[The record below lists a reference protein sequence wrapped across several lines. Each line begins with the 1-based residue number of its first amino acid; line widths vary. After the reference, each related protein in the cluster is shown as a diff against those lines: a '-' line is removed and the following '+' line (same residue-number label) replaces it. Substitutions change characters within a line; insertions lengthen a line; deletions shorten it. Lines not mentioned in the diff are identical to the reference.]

1 MIFTETKL
9 KGAYIIEPEKKGD
22 ERGFFAR
29 SFDNEIFKKNGLNP
43 NVVQCN
49 ISYSKTK
56 GTLRGLHFQ
65 LPPYQEAKLL
75 RCVRGRIYDV
85 ILDLRSESETFKQWI
100 GVELS
105 QDNYKMI
112 YAPEGFAA
120 SFQTLTDDVELFYQV
135 SQQYTPE
142 YERGVRWNDPA
153 FKINWPLEPTVMSE
167 KDRTWPDFRDEL
179 YPM

>member
-1 MIFTETKL
+1 M
-9 KGAYIIEPEKKGD
+9 
-22 ERGFFAR
+22 
-29 SFDNEIFKKNGLNP
+29 
-43 NVVQCN
+43 
-49 ISYSKTK
+49 
-56 GTLRGLHFQ
+56 
-65 LPPYQEAKLL
+65 L

-120 SFQTLTDDVELFYQV
+120 SFQTLVDDVELFYQV
-135 SQQYTPE
+135 SQEYMPE
-142 YERGVRWNDPA
+142 YERGVKWNDPA

-167 KDRTWPDFRDEL
+167 KDRTWPYFRDDL

>member
-29 SFDNEIFKKNGLNP
+29 SFDRELFKKYDLNP

-65 LPPYQEAKLL
+65 LPPYQEAKFL
-75 RCVRGRIYDV
+75 RCVRGKIYDV
-85 ILDLRSESETFKQWI
+85 IVDLRLKSETYKQWI

-105 QDNYKMI
+105 QNNYKML

-120 SFQTLTDDVELFYQV
+120 SFQTLVDDVELIYQV
-135 SQQYTPE
+135 SQSYMPE
-142 YERGVRWNDPA
+142 YERGIRWNDPS
-153 FKINWPLEPTVMSE
+153 FKITWPLKPTVISD
-167 KDRTWPDFRDEL
+167 KDRSWPDFREDL
-179 YPM
+179 YQM

>member
-29 SFDNEIFKKNGLNP
+29 SFDSEIFKRYGLNP
-43 NVVQCN
+43 NVFQCN

-56 GTLRGLHFQ
+56 GTIRGMHFQ
-65 LPPYQEAKLL
+65 LPPYQEAKFL

-85 ILDLRSESETFKQWI
+85 IIDLRSKSETFKQWI
-100 GVELS
+100 AVELS
-105 QDNYKMI
+105 SDNYRML

-120 SFQTLTDDVELFYQV
+120 GFQTLVDDVELIYQV
-135 SQQYTPE
+135 SQIYNPE
-142 YERGVRWNDPA
+142 YERGIKWNDPE
-153 FKINWPLEPTVMSE
+153 FQIDWPLEPTIMSP
-167 KDRTWPDFRDEL
+167 KDRSWPSFKEGL
-179 YPM
+179 YKM

>member
-9 KGAYIIEPEKKGD
+9 RGAYIIEPEKKQD

-29 SFDNEIFKKNGLNP
+29 SFDSEIFEKHGLNP
-43 NVVQCN
+43 NVRQCN
-49 ISYSKTK
+49 ISYSKIK

-65 LPPYQEAKLL
+65 LSPYQEAKFL

-85 ILDLRSESETFKQWI
+85 IVDLRSKSETYKQWI

-105 QDNYKMI
+105 ADNYKML

-120 SFQTLTDDVELFYQV
+120 GFQTLVDDVELIYQV
-135 SQQYTPE
+135 SQVYNLQ
-142 YERGVRWNDPA
+142 YERGIRWDDPA
-153 FKINWPLEPTVMSE
+153 FKIEWPLEPTVISE
-167 KDRTWPDFRDEL
+167 KDKSHPTFKEDL
-179 YPM
+179 CKM

>member
-22 ERGFFAR
+22 VRGFFAR
-29 SFDNEIFKKNGLNP
+29 AFDNEIFKEYGLNP
-43 NVVQCN
+43 IVRQCN

-65 LPPYQEAKLL
+65 LPPYQEAKFL
-75 RCVRGRIYDV
+75 RCVRGKIYDV
-85 ILDLRSESETFKQWI
+85 IVDLRAKSDTYKQWVGI
-100 GVELS
+100 ELS
-105 QDNYKMI
+105 ADNYKML

-135 SQQYTPE
+135 SQEYKPE
-142 YERGVRWNDPA
+142 YERGVRWNDPS
-153 FKINWPLEPTVMSE
+153 FNIDWPLEPTVMTE
-167 KDRTWPDFRDEL
+167 KDKTWPTFQDGL
-179 YPM
+179 YNL

>member
-9 KGAYIIEPEKKGD
+9 KGAYVIEPEKKGD

-29 SFDNEIFKKNGLNP
+29 SFDSEIFKKYGLNP
-43 NVVQCN
+43 NVRQCN

-65 LPPYQEAKLL
+65 LPPYQEAKFL
-75 RCVRGRIYDV
+75 RCTKGKIYDV
-85 ILDLRSESETFKQWI
+85 IVDLRSTSDTYKQWI

-105 QDNYKMI
+105 ADNYKML

-120 SFQTLTDDVELFYQV
+120 SFQTMVDDVELFYQV
-135 SQQYTPE
+135 SQEYAPE
-142 YERGVRWNDPA
+142 YERGIRWNDPM
-153 FKINWPLEPTVMSE
+153 FNIDWPLEPTVISQKDMS
-167 KDRTWPDFRDEL
+167 WPSFKEGL
-179 YPM
+179 YNM